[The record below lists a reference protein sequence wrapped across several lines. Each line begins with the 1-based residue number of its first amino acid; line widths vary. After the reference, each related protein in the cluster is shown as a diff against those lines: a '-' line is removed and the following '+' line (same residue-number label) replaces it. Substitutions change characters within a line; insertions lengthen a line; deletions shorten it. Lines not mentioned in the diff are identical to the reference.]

1 MIVAL
6 FAEPVRRRY
15 EAPWG
20 SLAHLFAVFST
31 VLAVVLP
38 FFLCYPSSWEGGS
51 IWLKQDKYREQPNL
65 QYLYKFLI
73 RLQSYDGLGTPQEI
87 FFSTLTSANTIHSSG
102 LRLGLVKTLPIDDDL
117 DGQIDRF
124 QILSTIPLE
133 IGEKIYGVQVSL
145 VII

>member
-1 MIVAL
+1 MTVVL

-20 SLAHLFAVFST
+20 SFAHLFAVFST

-73 RLQSYDGLGTPQEI
+73 RLQSCDGVGSPQEI
-87 FFSTLTSANTIHSSG
+87 FFSTLTSANTIHSSS
-102 LRLGLVKTLPIDDDL
+102 LRLGLVKTLQIDDDV
-117 DGQIDRF
+117 DGQIDSF
-124 QILSTIPLE
+124 QISSTIPLKS
-133 IGEKIYGVQVSL
+133 GEKIYGVQVSL
-145 VII
+145 AL

>member
-20 SLAHLFAVFST
+20 SFAHLFAVFST
-31 VLAVVLP
+31 VLAVFLP
-38 FFLCYPSSWEGGS
+38 FFLCYPDSWAGGS
-51 IWLKQDKYREQPNL
+51 IWLKQDKYREQPDL

-73 RLQSYDGLGTPQEI
+73 RLQLYDGVGTPQEI
-87 FFSTLTSANTIHSSG
+87 FYSTLSSANKIYSSG
-102 LRLGLVKTLPIDDDL
+102 LRMGLVKTIQVDDDL

-124 QILSTIPLE
+124 QISSTIPLE
-133 IGEKIYGVQVSL
+133 IGEEIYGVQVS
-145 VII
+145 I